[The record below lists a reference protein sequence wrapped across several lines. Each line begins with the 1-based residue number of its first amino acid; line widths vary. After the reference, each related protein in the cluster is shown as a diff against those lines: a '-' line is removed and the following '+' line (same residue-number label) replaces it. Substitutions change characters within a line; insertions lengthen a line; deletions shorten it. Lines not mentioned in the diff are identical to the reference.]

1 MVDIVDLRIEAEN
14 LASERLVQVANDVQ
28 GLGRT
33 ANLAQEQVERLEIT
47 QQSLNSFIEARRRVN
62 DLEEEVAQAT
72 VEYQTLQR
80 ELRNT
85 TNATDEQRLAVS
97 RQGTTLRGL
106 RADLTRTNTEYRN
119 LREGLRAVGVNTQA
133 YRQEQARLTAETAAQ
148 RVEADRLSATYDQ
161 QTDRLRAQL
170 AQQRAAREEAERTE
184 QAQRELRQE
193 TERAA
198 AANAAALAQ
207 QRRQTEEQ
215 GRLTIATSRYEDGLR
230 RLNAAQAAGNLT
242 RGNYIRGEARLRQQ
256 LNLTGSQ
263 VDTTRRAIEAD
274 TQGKIANSRSTDAL
288 TTVTRRLAQAY
299 TVLIAAQT
307 AASSVAGNVTAYG
320 SLEAAITN
328 VERTTGIAREQV
340 VELANEIRELGAEV
354 TPTTSA
360 ELLRFAEIA
369 GQLGTNSTEDILLL
383 VNAAEQLGVA
393 TNIAG
398 DEAATLLSRILQSTG
413 EGIPA
418 IGNLSSSVVELGN
431 NFAAREDEIVNFTR
445 EIVTATRDI
454 NLSSAAAA
462 GLGTTLAVAGQRAEA
477 SRTAISRLSQAIRR
491 AGTEGGESLER
502 LAQITGQT
510 TDELQENLGE
520 RSEEIILDFVRGLAR
535 VQEQGG
541 VTLDVLRQ
549 FGIDGQEAAG
559 VFNGLTAQVDTLA
572 RALDSSRV
580 AYADG
585 LAQVREASNVYAN
598 QESAVGRLQNQFVN
612 LREEL
617 GRAFADETNAAVNLF
632 SDSLDGAEDSLVN
645 LFEILPDVISGVGE
659 LSNSLGGFLDLLG
672 VEGVGAIEGLAEVI
686 TVTFNLLDSGINVL
700 VLGFQ
705 NLIQETVSAG
715 QTLAE
720 LFGQDFDSAYLDG
733 LNEAIERTRARILQN
748 NEDIDRSVARLA
760 GTSSRSYEDLIDTVE
775 QYEGV
780 ITRLSANEQAAI
792 RSIIDKTGF
801 IAGEDQQYR
810 ELTEA
815 IVRANRAQEI
825 EITLTQQVTEGK
837 AAEAQARR
845 DQIAAI
851 SDSNQV
857 LNDEIAINST
867 LNESRAEL
875 EERIRSITQL
885 EQDGILTKEQAA
897 NFTELLTANVRL
909 LDEAQTE
916 LAESTEAQS
925 ISAAELLARNAALNA
940 DFAAGIITREQL
952 TTAQA
957 ALQAQFEDTNVVVTN
972 LVGTTDQYSEA
983 QLRTQNSINRTLDQI
998 TDLTR
1003 QLAAEGNSKQD
1014 IIRIN
1019 ARLAESE
1026 RELQELRREEALQAE
1041 LAASSFQ
1048 ELTQQRDIA
1057 QQQLARLNVQFQQG
1071 AISAGEYDRQQ
1082 RELAETIAAITALIG
1097 QDTVAIDQNTQA
1109 SLENADAKQQQA
1121 AATRE
1126 ATSFVS
1132 LELQAYERLNQ
1143 EFDFTSQS
1151 TAQLAAR
1158 VDELNGFIAQ
1168 NNRVNS
1174 VWLRNLAEVTNQ
1186 GFEREQQFI
1195 RETIALREWQQQV
1208 ETGNLSLGQLDAIA
1222 QSARFNVRALGD
1234 EQLAPLRSAIA
1245 AARQEFQELDDTIN
1259 AALSDTQDR
1268 LDRIRGDEAAIV
1280 TRQFER
1286 ERAELNALLDEA
1298 LESGNDRLVAQ
1309 VRNALRNLQQAQ
1321 RLEFEQQFGSSSGAA
1336 TGNTNQ
1342 NRTDTG
1348 SNQNNTGA
1356 DRSNGGTI
1364 TVNVN
1369 TPNGTRQIQVADQAS
1384 ANALLATFE
1393 DFGTVSQQGNV

>member
-33 ANLAQEQVERLEIT
+33 ANQAQEQVERLEIT

-80 ELRNT
+80 ELRNA
-85 TNATDEQRLAVS
+85 TNATDDQRLAVS

-119 LREGLRAVGVNTQA
+119 LRESLRAVGVNTQA
-133 YRQEQARLTAETAAQ
+133 YRQEQTRLAAETAAQ
-148 RVEADRLSATYDQ
+148 RVEAERLSATYDQ

-170 AQQRAAREEAERTE
+170 AQQRQAREEAERTE

-215 GRLTIATSRYEDGLR
+215 GRLTIATGRYEEGLR
-230 RLNAAQAAGNLT
+230 RLNAAQAAGNLS

-274 TQGKIANSRSTDAL
+274 TQSKIANSRSTDAL

-307 AASSVAGNVTAYG
+307 AASSVAGNVQAFG

-340 VELANEIRELGAEV
+340 VELADEIRELGAEV

-510 TDELQENLGE
+510 TDQLQENLGE

-559 VFNGLTAQVDTLA
+559 VFNGLTAQVDTLSD
-572 RALDSSRV
+572 ALDSSRT

-598 QESAVGRLQNQFVN
+598 QESAVGRLRNQFTN

-617 GRAFADETNAAVNLF
+617 GEAFSDETNAAVNLF
-632 SDSLDGAEDSLVN
+632 SNSLDGAEDSLVN

-659 LSNSLGGFLDLLG
+659 LSESLGGFLDLFG
-672 VEGVGAIEGLAEVI
+672 ADGVGAIEGFAEVV
-686 TVTFNLLDSGINVL
+686 TVTFNLLDNGINL
-700 VLGFQ
+700 LALGFQ
-705 NLIQETVSAG
+705 NLIAETLTAAE
-715 QTLAE
+715 TLADV
-720 LFGQDFDSAYLDG
+720 FGAEFDSEYLDG
-733 LNEAIERTRARILQN
+733 LNEAIDRTRNRVLQN

-760 GTSSRSYEDLIDTVE
+760 GTSSRSYEDLIDTVN

-780 ITRLSANEQAAI
+780 ITRLSENEQAAI
-792 RSIIDKTGF
+792 RSIIEKTGF
-801 IAGEDQQYR
+801 IAGEDAQYR
-810 ELTEA
+810 ELTAA

-825 EITLTQQVTEGK
+825 EVELTSRVTEGK

-845 DQIAAI
+845 DQAAAI
-851 SDSNQV
+851 SETNQV
-857 LNDEIAINST
+857 LTDEVALNST
-867 LNESRAEL
+867 LNESRAQL
-875 EERIRSITQL
+875 EERIRRITQL
-885 EQDGILTKEQAA
+885 EQEGILTKEQAA
-897 NFTELLTANVRL
+897 NFTSLLTTNINL
-909 LDEAQTE
+909 LNEAQGE
-916 LAESTEAQS
+916 LAETTEAQALS
-925 ISAAELLARNAALNA
+925 SAELLARNAALNA
-940 DFAAGIITREQL
+940 DFAAGVITREQL
-952 TTAQA
+952 TAAQA
-957 ALQAQFEDTNVVVTN
+957 ALVAEFEATNIITDS
-972 LVGTTDQYSEA
+972 LVSTTEQYSEA

-998 TDLTR
+998 TNLR
-1003 QLAAEGNSKQD
+1003 QQLEAEGNSKQD

-1026 RELQELRREEALQAE
+1026 RELQNLRREEAEQAE
-1041 LAASSFQ
+1041 IASASFQ
-1048 ELTQQRDIA
+1048 QLTLLRDRA
-1057 QQQLARLNVQFQQG
+1057 QQQLDRLNQQFRQG
-1071 AISAGEYDRQQ
+1071 IITAGEYERQQ
-1082 RELAETIAAITALIG
+1082 SELADTISNINALIG
-1097 QDTVAIDQNTQA
+1097 ESTAVTEANTRATQDNTAAKGEQAAAAQQVTQFA
-1109 SLENADAKQQQA
+1109 SLELAAQQA
-1121 AATRE
+1121 
-1126 ATSFVS
+1126 
-1132 LELQAYERLNQ
+1132 LNQ
-1143 EFDFTSQS
+1143 EFDLSGQTIGE
-1151 TAQLAAR
+1151 LNER
-1158 VDELNGFIAQ
+1158 VDQLSSFIVQ
-1168 NNRVNS
+1168 NNNVTS
-1174 VWLRNLAEVTNQ
+1174 VWLRNLAQLSNQ
-1186 GFEREQQFI
+1186 GFDRERQIIQ
-1195 RETIALREWQQQV
+1195 ETIAIRRWTEQLEA
-1208 ETGNLSLGQLDAIA
+1208 GNLSLEQIDRIA
-1222 QSARFNVRALGD
+1222 QSARFNITELGD

-1245 AARQEFQELDDTIN
+1245 AARREFQELDDAIN
-1259 AALSDTQDR
+1259 SALSDTQDR

-1286 ERAELNALLDEA
+1286 EREEIQALLDQA
-1298 LESGNDRLVAQ
+1298 LESGNDALVRQ
-1309 VRNALRNLQQAQ
+1309 IRQALSNLQRAQ
-1321 RLEFEQQFGSSSGAA
+1321 RLEFEQQFGSGAAA

-1342 NRTDTG
+1342 NQVDTG
-1348 SNQNNTGA
+1348 ANQNNAGTN
-1356 DRSNGGTI
+1356 RSNGGNI
-1364 TVNVN
+1364 TVTIN
-1369 TPNGTRQIQVADQAS
+1369 TPNGTQQVQVADQAS